1 MKIVY
6 YLPALYGAGGLERII
21 TFKANYLAEHWKGS
35 EIYILTS
42 EQMGRSFHYKLSEK
56 VKHLDLDVLFDWPFN
71 QSYISK
77 LFKYPYRYWLFKKR
91 FTKTL
96 MDLRPDITISTLR
109 RELNFISSI
118 HDGSIK
124 IGEFHVIRHS
134 YGVGSEGNEKA
145 IIGLLKKYWAK
156 TFLKHLQSLSKVV
169 VLTHEEKKFWPELS
183 NICVIPNPIAISS
196 NQLSTCSQKHIMAAG
211 RYSDEKGFDLLIE
224 SWSIVSK
231 RHPDWKLHIYGEG
244 DLKEKFTKLIDELQL
259 NNNCLL
265 HHTVSNIADKY
276 CMSSIFVLSS
286 RYEGFGLVLAEAMS
300 CGIPCVSFDCPH
312 GPSDIIKDYEDGLL
326 VEKENIKELADKIC
340 YLIENENVR
349 IKMGHKAREN
359 VKRFLPENV
368 MPQWKNLFESLT
380 YSSK

>member
-1 MKIVY
+1 MKIAY
-6 YLPALYGAGGLERII
+6 YLPSLQAPGGIERIV
-21 TFKANYLAEHWKGS
+21 TFKANYFAEHFEGYD
-35 EIYILTS
+35 ITIITS
-42 EQMGRSFHYKLSEK
+42 EQMGKAPHFPLSPK
-56 VKHLDLDVLFDWPFN
+56 VKHIDLGVSFDLPYSQSIVSKVL
-71 QSYISK
+71 
-77 LFKYPYRYWLFKKR
+77 KYPFRYYRFKQRLSNLLNELK
-91 FTKTL
+91 
-96 MDLRPDITISTLR
+96 PDITKLK
-109 RELNFISSI
+109 
-118 HDGSIK
+118 DGSLK
-124 IGEFHVIRHS
+124 IGEFHVSRYA
-134 YGVGSEGNEKA
+134 YGAEALKRKSPIVNMIKKRWANRFVKNLSKLSRVIILTSEG
-145 IIGLLKKYWAK
+145 AK
-156 TFLKHLQSLSKVV
+156 D
-169 VLTHEEKKFWPELS
+169 WPELT
-183 NICVIPNPIAISS
+183 NISIIPNPISTPVEGKQTDILSHNAI
-196 NQLSTCSQKHIMAAG
+196 AVG
-211 RYSDEKGFDLLIE
+211 RYAPQKGFDMLIPA
-224 SWSIVSK
+224 WSIVAQ

-265 HHTVSNIADKY
+265 HHTVSNIAEKY

-312 GPSDIIKDYEDGLL
+312 GPSDIIKDHEDGLL

>member
-1 MKIVY
+1 MLI
-6 YLPALYGAGGLERII
+6 PA
-21 TFKANYLAEHWKGS
+21 
-35 EIYILTS
+35 
-42 EQMGRSFHYKLSEK
+42 
-56 VKHLDLDVLFDWPFN
+56 
-71 QSYISK
+71 
-77 LFKYPYRYWLFKKR
+77 
-91 FTKTL
+91 
-96 MDLRPDITISTLR
+96 
-109 RELNFISSI
+109 
-118 HDGSIK
+118 
-124 IGEFHVIRHS
+124 
-134 YGVGSEGNEKA
+134 
-145 IIGLLKKYWAK
+145 
-156 TFLKHLQSLSKVV
+156 
-169 VLTHEEKKFWPELS
+169 
-183 NICVIPNPIAISS
+183 
-196 NQLSTCSQKHIMAAG
+196 
-211 RYSDEKGFDLLIE
+211 
-224 SWSIVSK
+224 WSIVAQ

-286 RYEGFGLVLAEAMS
+286 RYEGFGLVLEEAMS